1 MMAKQESLPVMIV
14 RHPFVWAGVGMWIRN
29 YDKTTSAANF
39 WKGVG
44 SLALGIG
51 VVHAVARKT
60 TTPVAL
66 IEVA

>member
-1 MMAKQESLPVMIV
+1 MAKESVPVLII

-29 YDKTTSAANF
+29 YDKTSSSANF

-51 VVHAVARKT
+51 LVHSFAQSTNQPVVM
-60 TTPVAL
+60 
-66 IEVA
+66 IEGV

>member
-1 MMAKQESLPVMIV
+1 MMEKRESLPIMII
-14 RHPFVWAGVGMWIRN
+14 RHPLVWAGVGMWMRN
-29 YDKTTSAANF
+29 YDKTTPAANF

-51 VVHAVARKT
+51 LVHSAARNT
-60 TTPVAL
+60 TQPVAL